1 MPAYTTAIIA
11 VLAMVQ
17 PCDKV
22 KTVLRSY
29 KDPAGKEPICVMCN
43 PKNSSDLVS
52 QLSRSFRETMGY
64 PEGVICFAPGRVNLI
79 GEHID
84 YNGGHVFPCAL
95 TLGTYG
101 AAARRTDNKIRLYS
115 MDFPDD
121 GILETNLSSI
131 RTCTEKHWGKYAL
144 GVVWAFQEKGL
155 SIPSGFDFV
164 CKGDLPPKAGLSSS
178 ASLEVLV
185 GTVLRTLFSVGD
197 PADPA
202 ELPLL
207 AQMAEN
213 QYVGMNCGIMDQFA
227 SANGKKDHAL
237 LLDCASLDFRYAPLD
252 LQDCRIVIA
261 NTNKPHELVGS
272 AYNDRR
278 AECEEALSDLRTVLP
293 DLPALCALTPADFDV
308 HKEAIR
314 RGLPRRRAAHA
325 VSEEARTLAAFDA
338 LQHHDLSAFGRLMN
352 ESHISLRD
360 DFEVSC
366 PELDLLAELAWQTDG
381 VLGARM
387 TGGGFG
393 GCTVNIVHQDA
404 LAVFTEKTNAAYRA
418 RFGYEASFYVV
429 RPGDGAALLS

>member
-1 MPAYTTAIIA
+1 M
-11 VLAMVQ
+11 
-17 PCDKV
+17 
-22 KTVLRSY
+22 SNF
-29 KDPAGKEPICVMCN
+29 KETPI
-43 PKNSSDLVS
+43 PSILS
-52 QLSRSFRETMGY
+52 QSFREIMGY
-64 PEGVICFAPGRVNLI
+64 PADVICFAPGRVNLI

-101 AAARRTDNKIRLYS
+101 AAGKRDDDRIRLYS
-115 MDFPDD
+115 ADFPDD
-121 GILETNLSSI
+121 GVLETDLSSI
-131 RTCTEKHWGKYAL
+131 DSCPEEHWGKYAL
-144 GVVWAFQEKGL
+144 GVVWAFQKKGL
-155 SIPSGFDFV
+155 LIPHGFDFV
-164 CKGDLPPKAGLSSS
+164 CAGDLPAKAGLSSS

-185 GTVLRTLFSVGD
+185 GTILRTLFSVGD
-197 PADPA
+197 PANPA

-213 QYVGMNCGIMDQFA
+213 QFVGMNCGIMDQFA

-237 LLDCASLDFRYAPLD
+237 LLDCAALEFHYAPLD

-278 AECEEALSDLRTVLP
+278 KQCEEALSDLRTVLP
-293 DLPALCALTPADFDV
+293 DLPSLCALTPDRFDSC
-308 HKEAIR
+308 KDAIR
-314 RGLPRRRAAHA
+314 SGLSLRRAAHA

-338 LQHHDLSAFGRLMN
+338 LQHNDLYTFGRLMK

-366 PELDLLAELAWQTDG
+366 PELDLLAELAWNTEG
-381 VLGARM
+381 VIGARM

-393 GCTVNIVHQDA
+393 GCTVNIVRQDA
-404 LAVFTEKTNAAYRA
+404 IPHFMEKANETYRT

-429 RPGDGAALLS
+429 SAGNGAAVI